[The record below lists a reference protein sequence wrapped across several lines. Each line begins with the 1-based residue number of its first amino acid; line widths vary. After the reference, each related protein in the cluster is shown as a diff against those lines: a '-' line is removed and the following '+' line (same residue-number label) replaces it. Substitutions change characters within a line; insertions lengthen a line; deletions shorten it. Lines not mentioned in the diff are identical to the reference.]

1 MTDFLF
7 PTISS
12 PKQSI
17 VSQLFSRTILVG
29 QEVCQISHSD
39 LARLTGLT
47 IITVRKAIRELIE
60 DKFIE
65 VIGEH
70 KPKSASTY
78 KLNIPTNIPQT
89 LKIQRNPYLLFKE
102 TSKEAGKET
111 YKLTPEGKGLLNT
124 IKTSLSPSET
134 NDIYIIAKKEIANTN
149 INLEDKVDE
158 IVIRRYFS
166 EDKKRKYCFILQRTE
181 YADNLRT

>member
-17 VSQLFSRTILVG
+17 VSQLFSRTILLE
-29 QEVCQISHSD
+29 QESCQISHSD
-39 LARLTGLT
+39 IARLTGLT
-47 IITVRKAIRELIE
+47 IITVRKAMRELIK
-60 DKFIE
+60 DKIIE

-78 KLNIPTNIPQT
+78 KLHIPTNMPQT
-89 LKIQRNPYLLFKE
+89 LKIQRNPYLLFKD
-102 TSKEAGKET
+102 TSKETDKET
-111 YKLTPEGKGLLNT
+111 YKLTPEGKRLLDT

-134 NDIYIIAKKEIANTN
+134 TDIYKIAKDEIANTD

-158 IVIRRYFS
+158 IIIRRYFS
-166 EDKKRKYCFILQRTE
+166 EDKKRKYCMNNIFQKG
-181 YADNLRT
+181 